1 MSEFPNSS
9 VLLRRVIWRLYAVKM
24 AWRTFFWF
32 VALSLVYATLF
43 LVARLTGMIPDVFVP
58 ATLGWIPGGALLLAL
73 LTSRRPSVEAAARRT
88 DSQQG
93 THDLFLTLTMLDRCT
108 GDYKPLVGRD
118 AEQRARAIKPSIVVP
133 FAWEAPAVVRALS
146 MPAIVG
152 LLALG
157 VLFIPALDPLGLKAQ
172 AKEQEIL
179 QKRVAESR
187 KETEK
192 RKAQIEKQTDL
203 DNENSEDV
211 TQALEKLVADFQKMR
226 KNEKI
231 ENAQRLAGNQKVLGE
246 KWRKLNAEQLKDLM
260 SEGEL
265 DQRFGGQDAEQMRE
279 WQRELQQGS
288 SESFEK
294 ALDELQEDLQQL
306 ARTEDPIERSELL
319 KKIEKKLREASDFAT
334 DKAGSQPMA
343 AALQRAL
350 DQMEALKSAE
360 SGELSSE
367 AMQALQESLELSQ
380 AEAQELAQAAR
391 DAKSLEEALQ
401 LISMAKQLNGQ
412 EMLDG
417 EMGEGM
423 QTIEDYAELY
433 AQMMGELGEGGP
445 PEGEGMGE
453 GGVAPEDDTVQTD
466 FVDERSKSAVQKG
479 KILLSMKTK
488 GLSDTGEARKE
499 YRAIVS
505 DIKQG
510 VAEAIEQEQ
519 IPPGYRDA
527 IQKYFDQFEKV
538 DPALSDGAP
547 AAGPE

>member
-1 MSEFPNSS
+1 MSEYPNSGS
-9 VLLRRVIWRLYAVKM
+9 LLRRVIWRLYAGKI
-24 AWRTFFWF
+24 AWRTFVWF
-32 VALSLVYATLF
+32 VALAVVYAGAF
-43 LVARLTGMIPDVFVP
+43 LTARLTGVIPDVFAP
-58 ATLGWIPGGALLLAL
+58 ITLTWIPVGALLMAL
-73 LTSRRPSVEAAARRT
+73 LTSRLPSLEAAARCADLR
-88 DSQQG
+88 QG
-93 THDLFLTLTMLDRCT
+93 THDLFLTLTMLDRCA

-118 AEQRARAIKPSIVVP
+118 AEQRARTIKAESVVP
-133 FAWEAPAVVRALS
+133 FSWETPTVIRALS
-146 MPAIVG
+146 MPAIAG

-157 VLFIPALDPLGLKAQ
+157 VLFIPALDPLGFKAE
-172 AKEQEIL
+172 AKEQETL
-179 QKRVAESR
+179 QKRIAESR
-187 KETEK
+187 KETEQ
-192 RKAQIEKQTDL
+192 RKAQIERQTDL

-211 TQALEKLVADFQKMR
+211 SQALEKLVADFQKMR

-231 ENAQRLAGNQKVLGE
+231 ENAQRLAINQKAMGE

-260 SEGEL
+260 NDGEL

-279 WQRELQQGS
+279 WQREMQQGS

-294 ALDELQEDLQQL
+294 SLDELQEDLQQL
-306 ARTEDPIERSELL
+306 AKTDDPIERSELL

-350 DQMEALKSAE
+350 DQMEALKNSE
-360 SGELSSE
+360 SNELSSE
-367 AMQALQESLELSQ
+367 ALQALQESLELSQ

-391 DAKSLEEALQ
+391 DMKSLEEALE

-423 QTIEDYAELY
+423 QSMDDYAELY
-433 AQMMGELGEGGP
+433 AQMMGEMGDGGP
-445 PEGEGMGE
+445 LGGEGMGE
-453 GGVAPEDDTVQTD
+453 GGEAPEDDSIQTD

-499 YRAIVS
+499 YRAIMS

-527 IQKYFDQFEKV
+527 IQKYFDQFESI
-538 DPALSDGAP
+538 DPALGDGDPQTGAD
-547 AAGPE
+547 

>member
-1 MSEFPNSS
+1 MSDFPNSS
-9 VLLRRVIWRLYAVKM
+9 ALLRRVFWRLYVVKI
-24 AWRTFFWF
+24 AWRTFVWF
-32 VALSLVYATLF
+32 VALSVVYAILF
-43 LVARLTGMIPDVFVP
+43 LVARLTGLIPDVFAP

-73 LTSRRPSVEAAARRT
+73 LTSRRPTVEAAARCT
-88 DSQQG
+88 DSQQR

-118 AEQRARAIKPSIVVP
+118 AEQRARSIKPSSVVP
-133 FAWEAPAVVRALS
+133 FAWETPALVSALS

-157 VLFIPALDPLGLKAQ
+157 VLFIPALDPLGYKAQ
-172 AKEQEIL
+172 AKEQEVL
-179 QKRVAESR
+179 QKRIAESR

-192 RKAQIEKQTDL
+192 RKTQIEKQKDL

-231 ENAQRLAGNQKVLGE
+231 ENAQRLAVNQKALGE

-260 SEGEL
+260 NEGEL

-294 ALDELQEDLQQL
+294 ALDELQEELQQL
-306 ARTEDPIERSELL
+306 AKTEDPIERSELL

-350 DQMEALKSAE
+350 DQMEALKAAE
-360 SGELSSE
+360 SNELSSE
-367 AMQALQESLELSQ
+367 ALQALQESLELSQ

-391 DAKSLEEALQ
+391 DAKSLEEALE

-423 QTIEDYAELY
+423 QSIEDYAELY
-433 AQMMGELGEGGP
+433 AQMMGEMGEGGP

-453 GGVAPEDDTVQTD
+453 GGVAPEDDSVQTD

-538 DPALSDGAP
+538 DPALSDNAQETGT
-547 AAGPE
+547 E